1 MFKYDH
7 FIEHNFL
14 SIVILEK
21 TLQNI
26 DWYCN
31 CDVNFWGLVRIL
43 NAYIKHGNME
53 ILYINYANNS
63 SRKSHLSQN
72 PTFKNIQCCALAFI
86 FLICPL
92 HFSGVERET
101 FGEI

>member
-7 FIEHNFL
+7 FIEHNYL
-14 SIVILEK
+14 YIIILEN

-31 CDVNFWGLVRIL
+31 GGVTFWGLVRIL
-43 NAYIKHGNME
+43 NAYIKYGNMV
-53 ILYINYANNS
+53 ILYINYANNVS
-63 SRKSHLSQN
+63 GKSHLSQN
-72 PTFKNIQCCALAFI
+72 PTFKNIQCFALAFI

-92 HFSGVERET
+92 HF
-101 FGEI
+101 